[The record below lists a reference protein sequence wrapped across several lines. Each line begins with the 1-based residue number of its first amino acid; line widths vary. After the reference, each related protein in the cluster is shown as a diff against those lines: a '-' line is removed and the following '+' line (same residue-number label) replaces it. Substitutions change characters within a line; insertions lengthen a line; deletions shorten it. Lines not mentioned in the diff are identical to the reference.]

1 MGDELE
7 LARPKRAGRRPA
19 QASTAERGYGTR
31 HKRVR
36 EQLRP
41 LVLAGGVK
49 CHRCG
54 QEIRPGE
61 PWDLGHDDND
71 RSRYTGPEHRA
82 CNRATAARRGL
93 WEPGV
98 VEPEPE
104 REGLASSDRRW
115 RVPWLRGLRRPPAN
129 AVWPRLMTVPHPRA
143 VGSLGAEFTAW
154 AETRSGKEL
163 RWWQRLVATRALE
176 VDDQEQLVWETV
188 VLSMARQLG
197 KSWLLR
203 ELLFWRIHQGERF
216 GEPQDV
222 LHTGKD
228 LAVCKEVQRPA
239 RVWAKARQQVYKV
252 REVNGQEE
260 VELLGDGSRWM
271 LRAKEAVYGYSVSCA
286 AADEAWKV
294 RASSIEEGLT
304 PTMAE
309 RVQPQLWLV
318 STAHRLATS
327 LMLQRRQVALAGL
340 EVGDGDLL
348 IEWSAPRGVELDDV
362 KAWRQASPHW
372 SAHRQRLISKRLEAM
387 RAGEA
392 DDPEE
397 PDPVESFRAQWLNQW
412 PKKAAMTVGDTETLL
427 PAGLWAELAD
437 SVQSDLAPVFVAV
450 EDDYGRGA
458 AVAVVAKLEDG
469 RLDVG
474 GWLRD
479 DWDSAIDDVRWL
491 VEARKVRQLLVG
503 ASLLDRV
510 PAGLPRVTAAGARET
525 RTGLALLRDLA
536 VSGQLLHGDMTP
548 QLDEALG
555 LAKVKEAPTGLF
567 LVARGPTHLIR
578 ALVWAVSAA
587 HKPARVPTI
596 R

>member
-1 MGDELE
+1 MTDD
-7 LARPKRAGRRPA
+7 AAAVRPKPARRRRDRPSPEA
-19 QASTAERGYGTR
+19 RGYTPAHR
-31 HKRVR
+31 AARA
-36 EQLRP
+36 QLRP

-49 CHRCG
+49 CARCG
-54 QEIRPGE
+54 RPIEPGQ
-61 PWDLGHDDND
+61 PWDLGHDDHD

-93 WEPGV
+93 WEPGIV
-98 VEPEPE
+98 EPE
-104 REGLASSDRRW
+104 RERDGLPPSDRRW
-115 RVPWLRGLRRPPAN
+115 RVPWLRGLRRPPTN
-129 AVWPRLMTVPHPRA
+129 ATWPRLMTVPHPRA
-143 VGSLGAEFTAW
+143 VRSLGPEFIRW
-154 AETRSGKEL
+154 AEQRTGREL

-188 VLSMARQLG
+188 VLTMARQLG

-239 RVWAKARQQVYKV
+239 RVWAKARQKAYKV

-260 VELLGDGSRWM
+260 IELLDDGSRWM
-271 LRAKEAVYGYSVSCA
+271 LRAKEAVYGYGCSCG

-294 RASSIEEGLT
+294 RASSIDEGLT

-309 RVQPQLWLV
+309 REQPQLWLV

-348 IEWSAPRGVELDDV
+348 IEWSAPAGVELDDI
-362 KAWRQASPHW
+362 KAWRLASPHW
-372 SAHRQRLISKRLEAM
+372 SPHRQRLITKRLEAM
-387 RAGEA
+387 RAGEV

-412 PKKAAMTVGDTETLL
+412 PRKAAVTVGDTEQLL
-427 PAGLWAELAD
+427 PIGLWDELFD
-437 SVQSDLAPVFVAV
+437 TVDSDLQPVWVAV

-458 AVAVVAKLEDG
+458 AVAVAAKLPDG

-474 GWLRD
+474 GWLRP
-479 DWDSAIDDVRWL
+479 DWDSAMTDARWL
-491 VEARKVRQLLVG
+491 VEQRKVRQLLVG

-536 VSGQLLHGDMTP
+536 VNGQVVHGDHTSE
-548 QLDEALG
+548 LDEALG

-567 LVARGPTHLIR
+567 LVARGPTHLVR
-578 ALVWAVSAA
+578 ALVWAVGAA
-587 HKPARVPTI
+587 HKPARMPAI